1 MVQDDQVSTTV
12 DDSLPDLEFLSPV
25 AGFPDHRRFVLVEL
39 GEASLLCSLRSL
51 DEPQLRFL
59 VLPPGPFFAD
69 YAPEIDEE
77 TASKI
82 GLEDAADALVLLVVT
97 VGGSAAESTANLL
110 APIVLNSRT
119 RQAAQVLQASGDL
132 PLQAPLI
139 PAA

>member
-1 MVQDDQVSTTV
+1 MTD
-12 DDSLPDLEFLSPV
+12 PDLPVIELVDAMPGLPAMAKCVLVQLDDTGALYRLQSVLDPDLRLLVAASPV
-25 AGFPDHRRFVLVEL
+25 
-39 GEASLLCSLRSL
+39 
-51 DEPQLRFL
+51 
-59 VLPPGPFFAD
+59 FFAD

-82 GLEDAADALVLLVVT
+82 GLEAAADALVLLVVT

-110 APIVLNSRT
+110 APIVLNART

>member
-1 MVQDDQVSTTV
+1 MSDPELPVIDLVDAMPGLPAMAKCVLVQLDDTGALYRLQSVL
-12 DDSLPDLEFLSPV
+12 DPDLRLLVAASPV
-25 AGFPDHRRFVLVEL
+25 
-39 GEASLLCSLRSL
+39 
-51 DEPQLRFL
+51 
-59 VLPPGPFFAD
+59 FFAD

-77 TASKI
+77 TASTI

-97 VGGSAAESTANLL
+97 VGGSAAVSTANLL

-119 RQAAQVLQASGDL
+119 RQAAQVVQASGDL

>member
-1 MVQDDQVSTTV
+1 MTDPELPVIDLVDAMPGLPAMAKCVLVQLDDTGALYRLQSVL
-12 DDSLPDLEFLSPV
+12 DPDLRLLVAASPV
-25 AGFPDHRRFVLVEL
+25 
-39 GEASLLCSLRSL
+39 
-51 DEPQLRFL
+51 
-59 VLPPGPFFAD
+59 FFAD

-77 TASKI
+77 TASRI

>member
-1 MVQDDQVSTTV
+1 MTDSDLPVIELV
-12 DDSLPDLEFLSPV
+12 DAMPGLP
-25 AGFPDHRRFVLVEL
+25 AMAQCVLVQ
-39 GEASLLCSLRSL
+39 L
-51 DEPQLRFL
+51 DETGALYRLQSVLDPNLRLL
-59 VLPPGPFFAD
+59 VAASPAFFAD

-119 RQAAQVLQASGDL
+119 RQAAQVLQASRDL

-139 PAA
+139 SAA

>member
-1 MVQDDQVSTTV
+1 MTSDPETTQPELPVIELVDAMPGLPAMAKCVLVQLDETGALYRLQSVLDPNLRLLVAA
-12 DDSLPDLEFLSPV
+12 SPV
-25 AGFPDHRRFVLVEL
+25 
-39 GEASLLCSLRSL
+39 
-51 DEPQLRFL
+51 
-59 VLPPGPFFAD
+59 FFAD

-97 VGGSAAESTANLL
+97 VGGSAADSTANLL

-119 RQAAQVLQASGDL
+119 RQAAQVLQASADL

>member
-1 MVQDDQVSTTV
+1 MTDPELPVIDLVDAMPGLPAMAKCVLVQLDDTGALYRLQSVLDPERRLLV
-12 DDSLPDLEFLSPV
+12 AASPV
-25 AGFPDHRRFVLVEL
+25 
-39 GEASLLCSLRSL
+39 
-51 DEPQLRFL
+51 
-59 VLPPGPFFAD
+59 FFAD

-77 TASKI
+77 TASRI

>member
-1 MVQDDQVSTTV
+1 MTDPELPVIDLVDAMPGLPAMAKCVLVQLDDTGTLYRLQSVL
-12 DDSLPDLEFLSPV
+12 DPDLRLLVAASPV
-25 AGFPDHRRFVLVEL
+25 
-39 GEASLLCSLRSL
+39 
-51 DEPQLRFL
+51 
-59 VLPPGPFFAD
+59 FFAD

-77 TASKI
+77 TASRI

-119 RQAAQVLQASGDL
+119 RQAAQVVQASGDL

>member
-1 MVQDDQVSTTV
+1 MTSDPETTQPELPVIELVDAMPGLPAMAKCVLVQLDDTGALYRLQSVL
-12 DDSLPDLEFLSPV
+12 DPDLRLLVAASPV
-25 AGFPDHRRFVLVEL
+25 
-39 GEASLLCSLRSL
+39 
-51 DEPQLRFL
+51 
-59 VLPPGPFFAD
+59 FFAD

-82 GLEDAADALVLLVVT
+82 GLEAAADALVLHVVT

>member
-1 MVQDDQVSTTV
+1 MSDPELPVIDLVDAMPGLPAMAKCVLVQLDDTGALYRLQSVL
-12 DDSLPDLEFLSPV
+12 DPDLRLLVAASPV
-25 AGFPDHRRFVLVEL
+25 
-39 GEASLLCSLRSL
+39 
-51 DEPQLRFL
+51 
-59 VLPPGPFFAD
+59 FFAD

-119 RQAAQVLQASGDL
+119 RQAAQVVQASGDL

>member
-1 MVQDDQVSTTV
+1 MSDPELPVIDLVDAMPGLPAMAKCVLVQLDDTGALYRLQSVL
-12 DDSLPDLEFLSPV
+12 DPDLRLLVAASPV
-25 AGFPDHRRFVLVEL
+25 
-39 GEASLLCSLRSL
+39 
-51 DEPQLRFL
+51 
-59 VLPPGPFFAD
+59 FFAD

-77 TASKI
+77 TASTI

>member
-1 MVQDDQVSTTV
+1 MSEPLLAPSDDGQPPVIELVDAMPGLPAMAQCVLVQLDETGALYRLQSVIDPGLRLLVAA
-12 DDSLPDLEFLSPV
+12 SPV
-25 AGFPDHRRFVLVEL
+25 
-39 GEASLLCSLRSL
+39 
-51 DEPQLRFL
+51 
-59 VLPPGPFFAD
+59 FFAD
-69 YAPEIDEE
+69 YAPEIDED

-82 GLEDAADALVLLVVT
+82 GLTDAADALVLLVIT

-119 RQAAQVLQASGDL
+119 RQAAQVLQQSADL

>member
-1 MVQDDQVSTTV
+1 MTAGSNDPQGDLPVIEVVDAMPGLPAMARCVLVQLDDTGALYRLQSVI
-12 DDSLPDLEFLSPV
+12 DPDLRLLVAASPV
-25 AGFPDHRRFVLVEL
+25 
-39 GEASLLCSLRSL
+39 
-51 DEPQLRFL
+51 
-59 VLPPGPFFAD
+59 FFAD

-82 GLEDAADALVLLVVT
+82 GLSDPADALVLLVVT
-97 VGGSAAESTANLL
+97 VGGSATDSTANLL

-119 RQAAQVLQASGDL
+119 RQAAQVLQQSSDL

>member
-1 MVQDDQVSTTV
+1 MTDPELPVIDLVDAMPGLPAMAKCVLVQLDDTGALYRLQSVLDPELRLLV
-12 DDSLPDLEFLSPV
+12 AASPV
-25 AGFPDHRRFVLVEL
+25 
-39 GEASLLCSLRSL
+39 
-51 DEPQLRFL
+51 
-59 VLPPGPFFAD
+59 FFAD

-77 TASKI
+77 TASRI

-119 RQAAQVLQASGDL
+119 RQAAQVVQASGDL

>member
-1 MVQDDQVSTTV
+1 MTDPELPVIDLVDAMPGLPAMAKCVLVQLDDTGALYRLQSVLDPELRLLV
-12 DDSLPDLEFLSPV
+12 AASPV
-25 AGFPDHRRFVLVEL
+25 
-39 GEASLLCSLRSL
+39 
-51 DEPQLRFL
+51 
-59 VLPPGPFFAD
+59 FFAD

-77 TASKI
+77 TASRI
-82 GLEDAADALVLLVVT
+82 GLENAADALVLLVVT